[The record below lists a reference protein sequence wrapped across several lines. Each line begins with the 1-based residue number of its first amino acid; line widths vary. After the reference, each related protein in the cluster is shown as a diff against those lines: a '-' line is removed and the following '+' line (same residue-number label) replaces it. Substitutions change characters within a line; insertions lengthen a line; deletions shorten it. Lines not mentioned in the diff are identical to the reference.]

1 MHYMFLMHFFAPFL
15 RLRRAP
21 PSHPPQ
27 LVFLIYPQV
36 IDFIFVPLA
45 LLNMVKKNRVE
56 E

>member
-21 PSHPPQ
+21 PP

-36 IDFIFVPLA
+36 IGFIFVPLA
-45 LLNMVKKNRVE
+45 LLNMVKKKRVE

>member
-21 PSHPPQ
+21 PPQ